1 MLGDPDR
8 LRPGADG
15 RPQGKLIG
23 ATEELYQEEA
33 DPSELAVLG
42 LLPED
47 IPPRQFDLWPEN
59 WPAIQLF
66 LQFQTQWRTGMNGPT
81 GLDYNVIFH
90 ELDRRGLESDAYD
103 DLMGSV
109 RVIEDVALRILHKK

>member
-8 LRPGADG
+8 LRPGTDG

-23 ATEELYQEEA
+23 ATEELYREGESPA
-33 DPSELAVLG
+33 ELAVLG

-47 IPPRQFDLWPEN
+47 IPPREFDLWPEN
-59 WPAIQLF
+59 WPAIQLYV
-66 LQFQTQWRTGMNGPT
+66 QVQTQWRVGMNGPT
-81 GLDYNVIFH
+81 GLDYNVVFH
-90 ELDRRGLESDAYD
+90 ELDRRALDRDTYD

-109 RVIEDVALRILHKK
+109 RVIEETALRILHKK